1 MNSEAIELLSCRLLG
16 MVFMSETFLGVR
28 PNFSRSAIDYTGS
41 AQLNYDVMFRA
52 PPAAAADDDG
62 DDDVDNDND
71 TTAVII
77 PGQCALQ
84 STKVGVSKFGTV

>member
-1 MNSEAIELLSCRLLG
+1 MG
-16 MVFMSETFLGVR
+16 
-28 PNFSRSAIDYTGS
+28 YTGS

-52 PPAAAADDDG
+52 PAAADDDG

-77 PGQCALQ
+77 PDQCAFQ